1 MDEKEINLFDYL
13 LVLARH
19 KKLIFGLGLAGF
31 FLALAIAL
39 LLPNIY
45 TATARILPPENTDGV
60 GSMLAEHS
68 ALAALAGVSLGGNN
82 TADLYVGMLTSRTIS
97 DRIIERF
104 DLMKVYDL
112 DSRTKAREKLGKNVN
127 IIPGRADHII
137 SLSFNDRDPQ
147 RAAAIANAYVEELK
161 KLNVQLNLNRAGRER
176 QFLEERLTAVKT
188 DLRNAEDALTQFQK
202 ENKAIKLDEQAKST
216 IDAIAR
222 LKGELAKREVDL
234 GVLLSV
240 QTERNPQVQ
249 AQRESITQLQEQ
261 LRMLEQT
268 PTAQK
273 VSGDIFI
280 PTSEMPDLTVRY
292 ARLMRDFKVQE
303 ALYEVLTREYEVARV
318 NEARDSSTIQVL
330 DEAVPPD
337 QKSKP
342 RRGLIVLLGTFAFGF
357 GGILLSY
364 FLEWAKKMSPEDLE
378 RLKAVKQSLRIR
390 GQN

>member
-234 GVLLSV
+234 GVLLSAE
-240 QTERNPQVQ
+240 TERNPQVR

-280 PTSEMPDLTVRY
+280 PTSEMPGTYRSVCPFN
-292 ARLMRDFKVQE
+292 ARF
-303 ALYEVLTREYEVARV
+303 
-318 NEARDSSTIQVL
+318 
-330 DEAVPPD
+330 
-337 QKSKP
+337 
-342 RRGLIVLLGTFAFGF
+342 
-357 GGILLSY
+357 
-364 FLEWAKKMSPEDLE
+364 
-378 RLKAVKQSLRIR
+378 
-390 GQN
+390 